1 MIALRF
7 RAFGLAAA
15 TVVGLAACSSAPE
28 SFNPGNLVTGGR
40 DIAAEQATA
49 ARFAPVAVCPP
60 IQVKDGTQMMQVF
73 EKGKDGDLTAI
84 RFQGT
89 IQRFARE
96 CRTDAAT
103 GVTSVKVGVSG
114 RFLAGP
120 KGGTGGSK
128 LPIRIVVVKDGDTV
142 LYSKLHTVDAA
153 IPAGESGITWSK
165 VVDDIA
171 IPPAQGTNYTIYVG
185 FDEGPAKG

>member
-7 RAFGLAAA
+7 RASGLAAA
-15 TVVGLAACSSAPE
+15 ALVGLAGCSSTPDL
-28 SFNPGNLVTGGR
+28 NPGNLVTGGR
-40 DIAAEQATA
+40 DVAAEQATA

-120 KGGTGGSK
+120 KGGTGGSA
-128 LPIRIVVVKDGDTV
+128 LPLRVVVIKDGDNV
-142 LYSKLHTVDAA
+142 LYSKLHKVDAS
-153 IPAGESGITWSK
+153 IPAGQSGITWSK
-165 VVDDIA
+165 VIDDIA